1 MHMKLYKVLLVDTDK
16 KFLRI
21 TDQHFKKT
29 KFKLLTASS
38 SYEALKVLAIIKVDL
53 ILLDITVT
61 PSNTY
66 YLVEKIKKRLKI
78 PFIFIT
84 AKSLTQDRIRGYQL
98 GCSMYLSKPFD
109 LEELIAIIN
118 NMSMKKEHRSL
129 ELRSLIN
136 KVRKIRLNLLESTY
150 DINISSRIY
159 FTYREKSIIQLVLS
173 GLSNQEIA
181 KTIKTSVRNVEKYMT
196 RLFEKTKT
204 TNRTQLVKYICTTTL
219 L

>member
-1 MHMKLYKVLLVDTDK
+1 MKVYKVLLVDTDK

-21 TDQHFKKT
+21 TSQHLKKT

-38 SYEALKVLAIIKVDL
+38 SYEALKMLNILKIDL

-66 YLVEKIKKRLKI
+66 YLVEKIKKSLKI

-84 AKSLTQDRIRGYQL
+84 AKSLTEDRIKGYQI

-118 NMSMKKEHRSL
+118 NMSVKKEHRSSDL
-129 ELRSLIN
+129 KSLIN

-150 DINISSRIY
+150 EVNVNTRIY
-159 FTYREKSIIQLVLS
+159 FTYREKSIMQLVLN

-181 KTIKTSVRNVEKYMT
+181 KIIKTSVRNVERYVT

-204 TNRTQLVKYICTTTL
+204 TNRAQLVKYICTATIL
-219 L
+219 